1 MAIDLSRVIQAALE
15 AATQGPSSDG
25 EATKPKPHLSSGRA
39 LLLGAGLLTV
49 GRLAAPKGREMLD
62 TLQQR
67 LEELESDPEEEELTD
82 EEDYD
87 EEPQGE
93 GDEDFDDQED
103 EEPEGEGDE
112 DFDDEEDE
120 EPEGEAEE
128 DFDDEE
134 DEEPEGEAEEDFD
147 DEEEDECHRPRR

>member
-25 EATKPKPHLSSGRA
+25 EATKPKPRLSGGRA
-39 LLLGAGLLTV
+39 LLLGAGLVTV

-67 LEELESDPEEEELTD
+67 LEELESDPED
-82 EEDYD
+82 EKRSHAEDY
-87 EEPQGE
+87 
-93 GDEDFDDQED
+93 D

-112 DFDDEEDE
+112 DFD
-120 EPEGEAEE
+120 
-128 DFDDEE
+128 
-134 DEEPEGEAEEDFD
+134 
-147 DEEEDECHRPRR
+147 EEEDERPRPRRRTKSPARSRS